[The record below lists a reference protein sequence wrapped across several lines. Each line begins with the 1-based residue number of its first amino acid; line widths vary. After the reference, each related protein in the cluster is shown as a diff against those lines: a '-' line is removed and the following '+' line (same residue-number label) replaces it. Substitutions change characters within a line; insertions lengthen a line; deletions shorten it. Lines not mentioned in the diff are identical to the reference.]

1 MGTPVLVR
9 AYYGLRR
16 CASYRLHHRSIGRSK
31 VRCYARIMNM
41 VYGLLLF
48 SGHAADPVTF
58 LVIALALLVLGLMM
72 RTE

>member
-1 MGTPVLVR
+1 
-9 AYYGLRR
+9 
-16 CASYRLHHRSIGRSK
+16 
-31 VRCYARIMNM
+31 MNM